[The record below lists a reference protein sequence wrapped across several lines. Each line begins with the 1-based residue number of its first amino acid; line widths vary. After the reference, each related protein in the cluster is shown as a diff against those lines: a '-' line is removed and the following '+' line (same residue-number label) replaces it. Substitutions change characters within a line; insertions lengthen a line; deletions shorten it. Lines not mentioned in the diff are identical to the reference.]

1 MQCLQCGGQLGWDE
15 SVYCKAC
22 RQARNCQAVAQVLRE
37 LGRLLREAGRIRLA
51 EARRGTSCTSFP
63 VYCDGSMTMSAQ
75 LREARGQALRWRC
88 CALALLAGM
97 PGAAGHTVDQLRKV
111 IGLEDLEAQLGLV
124 VRTCT
129 TCGAEHTGTG
139 SACDDCQGGG

>member
-1 MQCLQCGGQLGWDE
+1 MKCHACGANLAWGGGASAGLDGATLQ
-15 SVYCKAC
+15 
-22 RQARNCQAVAQVLRE
+22 
-37 LGRLLREAGRIRLA
+37 AGKPLPCHSSRI
-51 EARRGTSCTSFP
+51 
-63 VYCDGSMTMSAQ
+63 VWYCDDCVAAAADPQYPMSVE
-75 LREARGQALRWRC
+75 LREARGQALRWRR

-97 PGAAGHTVDQLRKV
+97 PGAAGRTLDQLRQV

-139 SACDDCQGGG
+139 SACDDCEGGGR